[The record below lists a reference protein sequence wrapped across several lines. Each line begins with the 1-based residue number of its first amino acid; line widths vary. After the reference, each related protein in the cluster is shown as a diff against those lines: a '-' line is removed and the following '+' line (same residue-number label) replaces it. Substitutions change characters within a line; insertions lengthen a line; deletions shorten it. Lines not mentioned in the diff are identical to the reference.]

1 MYRRITIKVG
11 SNVLAAPKGN
21 LDVEQIK
28 GIVEQLAYL
37 RKSHVDVILVSS
49 GAVAAGRGLL
59 QDTKPMDTISNR
71 QLYSSVGQVHLIN
84 TYNSLLAEKNL
95 RCAQVLV
102 TKEDF
107 RDRVH
112 YLNLKNC
119 ISVLLQNGIIPIVN
133 ENDAISINELMFTDN
148 DELSGMLASMTG
160 SEALMLLTNVDG
172 ILDGVPGEDNVKV
185 IMEANDYDHDI
196 SHYIQVK
203 KSDFGRGG
211 MVTKFHIAQKISKQG
226 ITVYIANGK
235 RKSIITD
242 IYNNR
247 EVPRT
252 RFGAHLKKSTVKKWI
267 ADSDGFAKGIIVINE
282 GAKQALQSNKA
293 TSLLPVGITKIDGDF
308 RKGDIIKIIDEQ
320 GMKIGLGKAMYS
332 VETARTK
339 LGHNGEK
346 PIVHYDYL
354 YLE

>member
-1 MYRRITIKVG
+1 M
-11 SNVLAAPKGN
+11 
-21 LDVEQIK
+21 LDVQRIK
-28 GIVEQLAYL
+28 GIVDQLAYL
-37 RKSHVDVILVSS
+37 REKGVEVILVSS

-59 QDTKPMDTISNR
+59 QDSKPMDTISNR

-84 TYNSLLAEKNL
+84 TYNNLLAEKNL

-107 RDRVH
+107 RDRLH

-133 ENDAISINELMFTDN
+133 ENDAISVNELMFTDN
-148 DELSGMLASMTG
+148 DELSGMLASMTS

-172 ILDGVPGEDNVKV
+172 ILDGAPGDDQVQV
-185 IMEANDYDHDI
+185 IQEANDYDHDI
-196 SHYIQVK
+196 SRYIQVK

-235 RKSIITD
+235 RNNIITD
-242 IYNNR
+242 IFNDKN
-247 EVPRT
+247 VPRT
-252 RFGAHLKKSTVKKWI
+252 RFGAHLKKSTVKNWI
-267 ADSDGFAKGIIVINE
+267 ADSDGFEKGIILIND
-282 GAKQALQSNKA
+282 GAKQALRSNKA
-293 TSLLPVGITKIDGDF
+293 TSLLPIGLIEVMGDF
-308 RKGDIIKIIDEQ
+308 RKGDIIKILDEK
-320 GMKIGLGKAMYS
+320 GEKVGLGKAMYS
-332 VETARTK
+332 AEAARAK
-339 LGHNGEK
+339 MGKSRER

-354 YLE
+354 FLD